1 MKISGPDSFSDS
13 EYITFILEGRKQYFQ
28 PLAERY
34 WAKVSSVIRRYIFDS
49 ETVKDL
55 CQETFLRAFTKLQ
68 LFDQSRPFLP
78 WLLKIA
84 VNISIEH
91 LRKKGRTVQSFSLE
105 ESFSPEDKIN
115 IEDLVSHKLLFE
127 ECLQKLNENYK
138 VLFALRHGL
147 NLSYEDISFVLNESP
162 GTVKSAL
169 FRIRNILKTSLSQT
183 SPNLPEKKV
192 FEDEK

>member
-13 EYITFILEGRKQYFQ
+13 EYIRFVLEGRKQYFQ

-34 WAKVSSVIRRYIFDS
+34 WAKTSSVIRRYVFDA

-55 CQETFLRAFTKLQ
+55 CQETFFRAFTKLH
-68 LFDQSRPFLP
+68 LFDQNRSFLP

-84 VNISIEH
+84 VNIAIEH
-91 LRKKGRTVQSFSLE
+91 LRKNGRTVQSFSLDE
-105 ESFSPEDKIN
+105 GFSPEDKIN
-115 IEDLVSHKLLFE
+115 IEDLVSHKILFE
-127 ECLQKLNENYK
+127 ECLQKLNDNYK

-147 NLSYEDISFVLNESP
+147 KLSYEDISFVLNESP

-169 FRIRNILKTSLSQT
+169 FRIRNILKTSLSHG
-183 SPNLPEKKV
+183 SPNLSENKV